1 MYLNEGRILTKM
13 KITWCHNVNSSQN
26 QGATT
31 DQNRGLDEV
40 ILNRIIPR
48 WAKWRRVVSV
58 EAKCHLRTLLSDIA
72 KPTYLH
78 GIR

>member
-1 MYLNEGRILTKM
+1 M
-13 KITWCHNVNSSQN
+13 KTTWCHNVNSSQN
-26 QGATT
+26 QGAAK
-31 DQNRGLDEV
+31 NGGLDKV